1 MDTTSVHPPK
11 PFKLTPS
18 GGLKIVRGGGA
29 LSLFGI
35 PFLIAGIFVVLAGL
49 GFVTADDTAD
59 ASFWEKAGM
68 LFFGAAFA
76 VVGAIIVFGRKWIAI
91 DPRGVVSIVYGA
103 IVPIRQR
110 DEELAVFGKVA
121 VDFVRGD
128 SDSEDC
134 YEIALKRKTGGD
146 GLVLYSSKRY
156 SDVQERAAYLAAFLK
171 RDLLDNSS
179 EHKSVVRPDELEHPL
194 RGRLAR
200 HADVVRHAS
209 PPLGMK
215 STVTD
220 DGMTLRIELPPP
232 GFSYMSIVSLALPV
246 AVAWYLLEAFIPFF
260 DSSET
265 PAYVADFLT
274 GFVIFFFFA
283 IPIALFIKSTVR
295 SFRKTAVIEIGSD
308 HFAVTTFAAISKKTV
323 RVSVADIVDLDY
335 GTAAGATA
343 VMAAAAE
350 GKMDERGGSASDSR
364 TGTGGMA
371 RFASFLT
378 RFTHSKG
385 IVIKTRKSM
394 ITIGEGLSDE
404 ETVYLFAVMA
414 GKLSTTA
421 GI

>member
-1 MDTTSVHPPK
+1 MDTTSSHPPR
-11 PFKLTPS
+11 PFKLTPT

-29 LSLFGI
+29 L
-35 PFLIAGIFVVLAGL
+35 
-49 GFVTADDTAD
+49 VTADDTAD

-68 LFFGAAFA
+68 IFFGAAFA
-76 VVGAIIVFGRKWIAI
+76 FVGAVIVFGRKWIAI

-134 YEIALKRKTGGD
+134 YEVALKRKTGGD

-171 RDLLDNSS
+171 RDLLDNTS
-179 EHKSVVRPDELEHPL
+179 EHKSVLRPDELEHPL

-200 HADVVRHAS
+200 HDDVVKYAC

-215 STVTD
+215 SAVTD

-232 GFSYMSIVSLALPV
+232 GFSFMSIVSLAIPV

-260 DSSET
+260 DRSDMPE
-265 PAYVADFLT
+265 YVADFFT

-283 IPIALFIKSTVR
+283 LPVAMFIKSTVR
-295 SFRKTAVIEIGSD
+295 SFRRTAVIEIGSD
-308 HFAVTTFAAISKKTV
+308 HCDVTTFAAFSRKTV
-323 RVSVADIVDLDY
+323 RVPVADIVDLDY

-343 VMAAAAE
+343 AMLAAAE
-350 GKMDERGGSASDSR
+350 DKMDEKGGSAYDNRMR
-364 TGTGGMA
+364 TGGVA
-371 RFASFLT
+371 KFATFLT
-378 RFTHSKG
+378 RLTRSKG
-385 IVIKTRKSM
+385 IVIKTRRDI
-394 ITIGEGLSDE
+394 ITVGEGLSDE

-414 GKLSTTA
+414 GRLSTTA
-421 GI
+421 GV